1 MADERDKGRAT
12 GESSPLDDDSVPFY
26 TISQVAQILGLQPA
40 ALRRL
45 DEQRIVSPSRSEGN
59 QRRYSRH
66 EVERLREVIK
76 LTDDGVTLP
85 GVREVL
91 ALRQRVSDLEGE
103 LDELRAQGRR
113 DDAAPEAGDG
123 SGDGSTDDQ
132 SRSSAPSGH
141 RKPRRPRD

>member
-1 MADERDKGRAT
+1 MAEDRDKDQAA
-12 GESSPLDDDSVPFY
+12 GEPSPLQDDSLPFY

-45 DEQRIVSPSRSEGN
+45 DDQKIVSPSRSEGG

-76 LTDDGVTLP
+76 LTEDGVTLP

-91 ALRQRVSDLEGE
+91 ALRQRVSDLEDE
-103 LDELRAQGRR
+103 LDDLRGRAR
-113 DDAAPEAGDG
+113 PMSPLPKAKPPPAKPERSPAI
-123 SGDGSTDDQ
+123 
-132 SRSSAPSGH
+132 SRH
-141 RKPRRPRD
+141 RHPRAIGWH